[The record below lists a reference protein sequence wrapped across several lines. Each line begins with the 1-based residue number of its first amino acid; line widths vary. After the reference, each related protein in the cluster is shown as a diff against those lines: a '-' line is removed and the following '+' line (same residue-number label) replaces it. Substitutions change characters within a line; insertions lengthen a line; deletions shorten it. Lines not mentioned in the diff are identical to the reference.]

1 MKSHLVP
8 NSLLAHNIFYEAQTV
23 HYQEPQINHVVL
35 LNTPISNRVP
45 RIIFKIKRNCEILCV
60 FWGFFLSKTE
70 GMGNVNIITRVNFV

>member
-35 LNTPISNRVP
+35 LNTPTSNRVP
-45 RIIFKIKRNCEILCV
+45 RKIIRNCEILCV
-60 FWGFFLSKTE
+60 FWGGGGSQKQRAWE
-70 GMGNVNIITRVNFV
+70 M